1 MKQLWGALA
10 LRRQLLTAW
19 YALRDPEASWVARI
33 FAVLVAGYVVDPIDL
48 IPDVI
53 PIIGWLDD
61 LGLLGLGIWL
71 LRRWFPSALI
81 ARAEARANAALKR
94 QNHWLRW
101 VLLGLLAWLALLL
114 VLGVWLLRQLFA
126 SGG

>member
-1 MKQLWGALA
+1 MKRLWNALA

-19 YALRDPEASWVARI
+19 YALCDREAPWASRL

-48 IPDVI
+48 IPDYI

-71 LRRWFPSALI
+71 LRRWLPSALI
-81 ARAEARANAALKR
+81 ARAEARADAALKR

-101 VLLGLLAWLALLL
+101 LLLGLAVWLSLLFAL
-114 VLGVWLLRQLFA
+114 GIWLLRKLLGTA
-126 SGG
+126 

>member
-1 MKQLWGALA
+1 MKRLWNALA

-19 YALRDPEASWVARI
+19 YALRDREASWASRLL
-33 FAVLVAGYVVDPIDL
+33 AVLVAGYVIDPIDL

-61 LGLLGLGIWL
+61 LGVLSLGIWL
-71 LRRWFPSALI
+71 LRRWLPPALI
-81 ARAEARANAALKR
+81 ERAEAKADAALKR

-101 VLLGLLAWLALLL
+101 VLLVL
-114 VLGVWLLRQLFA
+114 VLWMLMLLSLGGWLVWQLA
-126 SGG
+126 HR